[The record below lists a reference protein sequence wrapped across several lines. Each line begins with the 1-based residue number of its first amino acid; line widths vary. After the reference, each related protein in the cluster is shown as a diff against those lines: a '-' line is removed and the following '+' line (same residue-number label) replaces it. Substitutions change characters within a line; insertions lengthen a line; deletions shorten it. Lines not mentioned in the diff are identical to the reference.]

1 MLAVTAA
8 AHSGV
13 PFSMVWTRTSD
24 GKGTEGDVIEEVL
37 SLLAA
42 DFPEHVAGTRP
53 VHTVGAGAVGWFR
66 PTEIAHRYCK
76 APHFSH
82 GSETPVRVRFS
93 NGNGQPDPDGRLQVR
108 GMAIRFYINGTLVEV
123 DGGARHTGT
132 GEAAPDGADDDAIV
146 QRGAPPIVMTDLL
159 CASIPV
165 FMSRSIEQFIAFQKA
180 MLPRKVRR
188 PSLMARLKS
197 LVTMCPIPPQEHG
210 VTESGAVGG
219 FAFANGS
226 RPAQGF
232 AVESSMLRVPDSYA
246 RTMYH
251 AVHAFAMEDPKGRV
265 RMVRFLLEPAD
276 GVHAKGPG
284 EPAHSL
290 IGAALKQPTINAYGE
305 TLPERYLTNEL
316 AERLARGP
324 CRFNLRVQVAD
335 PWDDTTDP
343 TTAWPMNRQRIL
355 LGTIT
360 LQRMVDK
367 PDTEC
372 EQLSFN
378 PGRLIDGIGPSDDPV
393 FAARVAIY
401 EESYRRR
408 MTASGLAVPVDECP
422 VHRLKASSDTVSSV
436 I

>member
-1 MLAVTAA
+1 MLAVTATT
-8 AHSGV
+8 HSGV
-13 PFSMVWTRTSD
+13 PFSMDSTRKSD
-24 GKGTEGDVIEEVL
+24 GNVTEADLVEEVL
-37 SLLAA
+37 GLLAA
-42 DFPEHVAGTRP
+42 DFPEQVAGTRP
-53 VHTVGAGAVGWFR
+53 VHSVGTGTVGWFR
-66 PTEIAHRYCK
+66 PSEIAHQYCK
-76 APHFSH
+76 APHFDL
-82 GSETPVRVRFS
+82 GGETPVRVRFS

-108 GMAIRFYINGTLVEV
+108 GMAIRFYVNGTLVEV

-132 GEAAPDGADDDAIV
+132 GDAAPDGADDDAIV
-146 QRGAPPIVMTDLL
+146 ERGGRTIVTTDLL

-165 FMSRSIEQFIAFQKA
+165 FMSRSIEQFIAFQKS

-188 PSLMARLKS
+188 PSLKARLKS
-197 LVTMCPIPPQEHG
+197 LVTMCPIPAQEHG

-219 FAFANGS
+219 FAFANGF

-232 AVESSMLRVPDSYA
+232 AVESSMLRVPDSYV

-265 RMVRFLLEPAD
+265 RMVRFFLEPAD

-290 IGAALKQPTINAYGE
+290 IGAALKQPTINAYGQ
-305 TLPERYLTNEL
+305 TLPERYLTTEL

-324 CRFNLRVQVAD
+324 CRFNLRAQVAD

-343 TTAWPMNRQRIL
+343 TTPWPMSRQRIL
-355 LGTIT
+355 LGTIA
-360 LQRMVDK
+360 LQRVVDE

-408 MTASGLAVPVDECP
+408 MTARGLAVPVDECP
-422 VHRLKASSDTVSSV
+422 VHRVTPISKTVSSV